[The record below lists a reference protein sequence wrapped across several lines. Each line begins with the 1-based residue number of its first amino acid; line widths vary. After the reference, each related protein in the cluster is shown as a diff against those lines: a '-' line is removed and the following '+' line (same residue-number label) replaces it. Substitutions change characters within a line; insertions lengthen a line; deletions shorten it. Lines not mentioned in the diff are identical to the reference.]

1 MVELKVAAAFR
12 GIGGRKSGATHPRTP
27 RLRFG
32 RFMGI
37 FPRYENVGSNM
48 GKESPSSG
56 IQVIDRAAALL
67 DAIARYPDT
76 VSLKVL
82 SAETGLHTSTA
93 HRILASLI
101 ANRLVEKDAGG
112 RYRLGLRLLQLGVR
126 LNSNIDLRSV
136 ALPVMESLRD
146 KLGESVNLTIREGD
160 EVVYI
165 EKATPNRM
173 MHVQQLVGSRA
184 PLHVT
189 AVGKLMLGAA
199 GVEAIR
205 GYVHRTNLP
214 AYTRNTITTEPR
226 LVEACLRSLEQG
238 YALDDEEAEIDV
250 GCIGVLLYD
259 GTGNVAAG
267 LSVSAPIER
276 RRQAWVEEVMAAGR
290 RISEQLGWSPGRAR

>member
-1 MVELKVAAAFR
+1 MKEPAAANR
-12 GIGGRKSGATHPRTP
+12 
-27 RLRFG
+27 
-32 RFMGI
+32 
-37 FPRYENVGSNM
+37 
-48 GKESPSSG
+48 

-67 DAIARYPDT
+67 DAIARYPEP
-76 VSLKVL
+76 VSLKIL
-82 SAETGLHTSTA
+82 GAETGLHASTT

-101 ANRLVEKDAGG
+101 DNRLVEKDAGG

-126 LNSNIDLRSV
+126 LHSNIDLRSV
-136 ALPVMESLRD
+136 ALPVMEGLRD
-146 KLGESVNLTIREGD
+146 RLGESVNLTIREGD
-160 EVVYI
+160 EVVYL

-199 GVEAIR
+199 GPEAIR
-205 GYVHRTNLP
+205 GYARRTNLP

-226 LVEACLRSLEQG
+226 LVEACLQSLRQG
-238 YALDDEEAEIDV
+238 YALDDEEAELDV

-267 LSVSAPIER
+267 LSISAPIER
-276 RRQAWVEEVMAAGR
+276 RRQAWVADVIAAGR
-290 RISEQLGWSPGRAR
+290 KISAQLGFVGAG